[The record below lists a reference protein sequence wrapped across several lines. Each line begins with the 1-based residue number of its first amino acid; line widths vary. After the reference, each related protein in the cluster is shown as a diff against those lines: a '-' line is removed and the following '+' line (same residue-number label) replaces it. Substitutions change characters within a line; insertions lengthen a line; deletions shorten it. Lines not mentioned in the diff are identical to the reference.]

1 MLADIGLQSKDG
13 RDWRLT
19 DKGREYGEE
28 KPYSKNGHSGY
39 SIAWNKKVLD
49 ILKG

>member
-1 MLADIGLQSKDG
+1 MNDHYDEYCASPEFE
-13 RDWRLT
+13 RLT